1 MPAPKCNQNAKG
13 NRGGTGRP
21 PVYTAR
27 IPGIV
32 CGLRERGATGHE
44 IANVLGI
51 SDRTLRRW
59 AAERIEF
66 SSALS
71 VSNEAVVNRAR
82 QSLFERAAGYSFET
96 EREDFPIPRR
106 NYPRQNHR
114 ALARRVRRGGQA
126 GFPEAW
132 RAIPSGPLVP
142 LSRDFGRQEGQKCP
156 TTN

>member
-66 SSALS
+66 SPALS
-71 VSNEAVVNRAR
+71 ISNEAMVNRAR

-96 EREDFPIPRR
+96 EEIFQFQGEII
-106 NYPRQNHR
+106 RQNYR
-114 ALARRVRRGGQA
+114 AAGAPGQARRSGGL
-126 GFPEAW
+126 P
-132 RAIPSGPLVP
+132 
-142 LSRDFGRQEGQKCP
+142 
-156 TTN
+156 